1 MGVLVGIAPE
11 PAQRELVVI
20 SIRLGEDT
28 AESRGPEEGDSDD
41 FPVSEGVRNERTGRD
56 FFEDGRKE
64 RFEVLALQHLDAA
77 YNLAR
82 WLVRNDD
89 DANDIVQDAYLRAMR
104 AFDGFRGDNARPWLL
119 AIVRNTAFTWLRKN
133 RPPEVHVPYEEDIH
147 GDARAES
154 GPEPE
159 TPERHA
165 LRTENRRAVNDALAR
180 LPVELREAIV
190 LRELEDLSYREIA
203 SVQAVPIGTVMSRLS
218 RGRQLL
224 GRYLRREM
232 MGGSDA
238 LQ

>member
-1 MGVLVGIAPE
+1 VIA
-11 PAQRELVVI
+11 
-20 SIRLGEDT
+20 IRLGKGSAAPQMPKTRVPTIFPSAGACMTSERGED
-28 AESRGPEEGDSDD
+28 SSDGDK
-41 FPVSEGVRNERTGRD
+41 RQ
-56 FFEDGRKE
+56 
-64 RFEVLALQHLDAA
+64 RFETLALQHLDAA

-89 DANDIVQDAYLRAMR
+89 DANDIVQDAFLRAFR

-119 AIVRNTAFTWLRKN
+119 AIVRNTAFTWLGKN
-133 RPPEVHVPYEEDIH
+133 RPPNVQVPYEEDIH
-147 GDARAES
+147 GDARAEN

-165 LRTENRRAVNDALAR
+165 MRTQDRRAINDALAR
-180 LPVELREAIV
+180 LPIELREAVV

-203 SVQAVPIGTVMSRLS
+203 AVQAIPIGTVMSRLS

-224 GRYLRREM
+224 GRYLRQENV
-232 MGGSDA
+232 GGADA

>member
-1 MGVLVGIAPE
+1 VIA
-11 PAQRELVVI
+11 
-20 SIRLGEDT
+20 IRPGTDT
-28 AESRGPEEGDSDD
+28 AESRMPDAGDCDD
-41 FPVSEGVRNERTGRD
+41 ALLGRDPREERTGRD
-56 FFEDGRKE
+56 FFDDGKKQ
-64 RFEVLALQHLDAA
+64 RFETLALQHLDAA

-133 RPPEVHVPYEEDIH
+133 RPSDVHVPYEEDIH
-147 GDARAES
+147 GDARAEG
-154 GPEPE
+154 GPEPQ
-159 TPERHA
+159 TPEHHA
-165 LRTENRRAVNDALAR
+165 LRTENRRAINEALAR
-180 LPVELREAIV
+180 LPVEMREAVV

-203 SVQAVPIGTVMSRLS
+203 AVQAIPIGTVMSRLS

-224 GRYLRREM
+224 GRYLRQEM
-232 MGGSDA
+232 VGGGDA

>member
-1 MGVLVGIAPE
+1 MLVGIARE
-11 PAQRELVVI
+11 PAQRRIVLI
-20 SIRLGEDT
+20 SIRLGKDT
-28 AESRGPEEGDSDD
+28 AKPPPDEGNSDD
-41 FPVSEGVRNERTGRD
+41 DLPSGVQNELTGKD
-56 FFEDGRKE
+56 FFDDGKKQ
-64 RFEVLALQHLDAA
+64 RFEILALQHLDAA

-133 RPPEVHVPYEEDIH
+133 RPPDHHVPYEEDIH
-147 GDARAES
+147 GDALAES
-154 GPEPE
+154 GSEPE

-165 LRTENRRAVNDALAR
+165 LRTENRRAINDALAR
-180 LPVELREAIV
+180 LPVELREAVV

-203 SVQAVPIGTVMSRLS
+203 VVQAIPIGTVMSRLS

-232 MGGSDA
+232 TGGGDA
-238 LQ
+238 LR

>member
-1 MGVLVGIAPE
+1 MFVGIAPE

-28 AESRGPEEGDSDD
+28 AEARGPEEGDSDD
-41 FPVSEGVRNERTGRD
+41 VPLSGGMRNERTDGD

-133 RPPEVHVPYEEDIH
+133 RPVDVHVSYEEDIH
-147 GDARAES
+147 GDVRSES

-180 LPVELREAIV
+180 LPVELREAVV

-203 SVQAVPIGTVMSRLS
+203 AVQAVPMGTVMSRLS